1 MFSQTG
7 AAVTPPGRHQINAID
22 PDTAIAAT
30 GKMTGLIIAHHALWY
45 ALLTAA

>member
-7 AAVTPPGRHQINAID
+7 AAVTPSGRHQINAID

-30 GKMTGLIIAHHALWY
+30 GKMTGLIIAHHAL
-45 ALLTAA
+45 